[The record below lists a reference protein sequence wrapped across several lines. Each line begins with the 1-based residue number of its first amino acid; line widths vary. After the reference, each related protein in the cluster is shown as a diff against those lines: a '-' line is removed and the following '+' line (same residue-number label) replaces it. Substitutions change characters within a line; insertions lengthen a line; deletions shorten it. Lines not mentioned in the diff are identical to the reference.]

1 MTSFVARQSHVLGM
15 FQVSESKNQRLFKK
29 WRLKSMFM
37 VKKRKDCKA
46 STNTAPKEVGAPH
59 RKQYSV
65 DFKLIFEKTK
75 NTDEKQKKKLGSL
88 ISFHMAFRKTQCLC
102 HVSITTSK

>member
-1 MTSFVARQSHVLGM
+1 
-15 FQVSESKNQRLFKK
+15 
-29 WRLKSMFM
+29 M

-88 ISFHMAFRKTQCLC
+88 ISFHMAFRKIQCLSMKLMKLNALTRTY
-102 HVSITTSK
+102 HLNFRGAFLYQANTN

>member
-1 MTSFVARQSHVLGM
+1 
-15 FQVSESKNQRLFKK
+15 
-29 WRLKSMFM
+29 M

-75 NTDEKQKKKLGSL
+75 NTDEKQKKNWALLYHSTWPSGKYNASG
-88 ISFHMAFRKTQCLC
+88 
-102 HVSITTSK
+102 

>member
-1 MTSFVARQSHVLGM
+1 
-15 FQVSESKNQRLFKK
+15 
-29 WRLKSMFM
+29 MFM

-88 ISFHMAFRKTQCLC
+88 ISFHMTLRKIQCLWMKLNALTRTY
-102 HVSITTSK
+102 HLNFRGAFLYQANTN

>member
-1 MTSFVARQSHVLGM
+1 
-15 FQVSESKNQRLFKK
+15 
-29 WRLKSMFM
+29 MFM

-75 NTDEKQKKKLGSL
+75 NTDEKQKKKIGLSYIIPHGLPENTMPLDETKRSDKD
-88 ISFHMAFRKTQCLC
+88 IP
-102 HVSITTSK
+102 SKFQRCFFIPSKYKLNP

>member
-1 MTSFVARQSHVLGM
+1 
-15 FQVSESKNQRLFKK
+15 
-29 WRLKSMFM
+29 M

-75 NTDEKQKKKLGSL
+75 NTDEKQKKKNWALLYHSTWPSGKYNAS
-88 ISFHMAFRKTQCLC
+88 R
-102 HVSITTSK
+102 